1 MVGIDIYRDLWYN
14 IGVIKKEV
22 KNMDNGKYTAEQYRR
37 KVKKAMLRE
46 MKWWRI

>member
-1 MVGIDIYRDLWYN
+1 MEN
-14 IGVIKKEV
+14 IIFKKQEV